1 MPKQHYRSLATFTY
15 SRRVKRLKPGKTQ
28 TIRFKGSRVKVYVEP
43 NGRQLKVVEAPKCV
57 IPDLRKAETLR
68 VARGRLQAVRKKP
81 EWQPEPKPRPP
92 PPPEPAPRPAE
103 EEMSTEPKPVP
114 KPEPPTPKLT
124 TEPAE
129 LPKPE
134 PKPQKKTSRPN
145 ILSEA
150 ERRKAMLVPV
160 PDSEAIPTPYIDWN
174 NIPEHSKISGVV
186 YHDYTVPGAPKGMLR
201 ELREMF
207 RRSRRYQDT
216 APVNVIIQG
225 PKGTGK
231 SELIKKFAEDT
242 GLPYWSVIGQEGIRA
257 DELLGHYEL
266 REGTSKW
273 VDGIIPKAVRAG
285 GILHIDEANVIEP
298 AILMRL
304 DELLDNKRQ
313 LNMEDLNGELVKA
326 HPDLFVVFT
335 MNPPTYEGVKPLPEP
350 IMSRLTKRYWLDY
363 PPPHVEMNIL
373 EAKLR
378 KMGVK
383 PGEFKASDSPRRP
396 ATGTMSKDVLDLIQI
411 VSGLRKD
418 TELSYTPSIR
428 ETQGFVQDLREGDD
442 FFKAFD
448 NNIKNAYWT
457 EEEKQKVE
465 EALNAV
471 RRRT

>member
-1 MPKQHYRSLATFTY
+1 MPKQQYKSLATFTY
-15 SRRVKRLKPGKTQ
+15 SRRVKKLKPGKTQ
-28 TIRFKGSRVKVYVEP
+28 MMRFKGSRVKVYVEL
-43 NGRQLKVVEAPKCV
+43 NGRQLKVIEAPKRV

-68 VARGRLQAVRKKP
+68 VVDGRLQVVYKKP
-81 EWQPEPKPRPP
+81 DVQPEPKPKPTP
-92 PPPEPAPRPAE
+92 APEPAPKPVE
-103 EEMSTEPKPVP
+103 EPSPEPKLAPE
-114 KPEPPTPKLT
+114 PEPPTPELS
-124 TEPAE
+124 EP
-129 LPKPE
+129 PKPE
-134 PKPQKKTSRPN
+134 PKPPKKVGKPEA
-145 ILSEA
+145 LSEA

-160 PDSEAIPTPYIDWN
+160 PDTGPVPTPYVDWN
-174 NIPEHSKISGVV
+174 NIPEHCRISGIV
-186 YHDYTVPGAPKGMLR
+186 YHDYPIPGAPKGMVK

-207 RRSRRYQDT
+207 RRSRRYQNT
-216 APVNVIIQG
+216 APVNILIQG

-231 SELIKKFAEDT
+231 SELIKKVAEDA

-257 DELLGHYEL
+257 DELLGHYKL
-266 REGTSKW
+266 KEGSSDW
-273 VDGIIPKAVRAG
+273 IDGIIPRAVRAG

-350 IMSRLTKRYWLDY
+350 IVSRLTKRYWMDY

-383 PGEFKASDSPRRP
+383 PSEFKASDSPHKL
-396 ATGTMSKDVLDLIQI
+396 ATGTMSRDVLDLIQI

-448 NNIKNAYWT
+448 NNIKNAYWAD
-457 EEEKQKVE
+457 EEKQKVE